1 MDLIHK
7 LSVAA
12 LIILTTVTAVLLLQH
27 QLISQRLTDESGS
40 QEVAL
45 QKSYNLIIANNKAT
59 YSEVIELSRQKK
71 LPQAM
76 ETLQGII
83 TAHPD
88 NPMSSVYLARLQ
100 YQQGKIAKAVHSY
113 RMAVDSEPDFVDK
126 KTPLFLGS
134 EIMDLITEARGIL
147 KREKKLK
154 PNDTGISLALEDM
167 YYLQRRIAGGCE

>member
-12 LIILTTVTAVLLLQH
+12 LIILTTVTAALLVQH
-27 QLISQRLTDESGS
+27 QLISQRLTGQSGS
-40 QEVAL
+40 QKGAL
-45 QKSYNLIIANNKAT
+45 QKSYNLIIANNRAT

-76 ETLQGII
+76 EKLQGII

-88 NPMSSVYLARLQ
+88 NPMSSVYLAQLQ
-100 YQQGKIAKAVHSY
+100 YQQGKIAEAIHSY
-113 RMAVDSEPDFVDK
+113 RMAVDREPDFVDQ

-147 KREKKLK
+147 KREQKLK